1 MNVLVIGAT
10 GFVGG
15 GIARHLAGNG
25 HHVTGL
31 VRSDDSARRVEAAD
45 VTPLRG
51 DLDGGLVE
59 VVAAAVRA
67 DAVVYAAQLEAP
79 HEEHVVATL
88 LDALAGTG
96 RTFLFISGS
105 GVLLQRTAGGWS
117 EDSFAEDDPFTAE
130 PLATGRVAVEGLV
143 RSAAERDVRTVVV
156 RPGLVWGPGDHG
168 HVSMVYR
175 SVALTGA
182 ACYVGEGLNTYSNV
196 HVDDVATLVALA
208 LAKGTA
214 GALYHAVAGETPNR
228 WIAEAV
234 AEDLGCPARS
244 LTPDEAVTVWGE
256 FGALLLAAS
265 SRVRAP
271 RARRELGW
279 SPEHTDMLTMI
290 GEPRLRIMATA

>member
-1 MNVLVIGAT
+1 VNVLVLGAT

-15 GIARHLAGNG
+15 GVARHLAGNG

-31 VRSDDSARRVEAAD
+31 VRSEDSAGRLAAEGI
-45 VTPLRG
+45 TPLRG
-51 DLDGGLVE
+51 DLDGGLAE
-59 VVAAAVRA
+59 VVAAAARS
-67 DAVVYAAQLEAP
+67 DAVVHAAQLEGP
-79 HEEHVVATL
+79 HEERVVAAL
-88 LDALAGTG
+88 LDALAG
-96 RTFLFISGS
+96 RTFLFTSGS

-117 EDSFAEDDPFTAE
+117 EDSFAEDDPFTVE
-130 PLATGRVAVEGLV
+130 PLAARRLAVEDLV
-143 RSAAERDVRTVVV
+143 RASADRGVRAMVV

-196 HVDDVATLVALA
+196 HIDDVGRLVALA
-208 LAKGTA
+208 LAKGSP
-214 GALYHAVAGETPNR
+214 GALYHAVAGETPSR
-228 WIAEAV
+228 WIAQAV
-234 AEDLGCPARS
+234 AEDVRRPTRS
-244 LTPDEAVTVWGE
+244 LTPDEAVGVWGE
-256 FGALLLAAS
+256 FGALILAAS

-279 SPEHTDMLTMI
+279 EPEHTDMLTMI